1 MTKYPVGT
9 RMMFCKP
16 VGDGGYS
23 LDSYDRFNG
32 KIVTLTEALVPKHA
46 DTIGHGILADGN
58 AIVFYARWVKLA
70 RLTGFGNWIRTKGK

>member
-16 VGDGGYS
+16 AGDGGYS

-32 KIVTLTEALVPKHA
+32 KIVTLTQELAPKHL
-46 DTIGHGILADGN
+46 DTIGYGMFDDGN
-58 AIVFYARWVKLA
+58 PIIFYARWVRPCSSL
-70 RLTGFGNWIRTKGK
+70 GFGNWIQTKGK

>member
-9 RMMFCKP
+9 RMLFCRQP
-16 VGDGGYS
+16 GDG
-23 LDSYDRFNG
+23 LNLESYDRFNG

-58 AIVFYARWVKLA
+58 AIVFYARWVKPA
-70 RLTGFGNWIRTKGK
+70 RPTGFGNWIRTKGK